1 MDKLN
6 GEPLWGHIFTLIVLG
21 EMGSYTAAA
30 TRLGVTKSA
39 VSQRIAELER
49 AVKIELVQRTT
60 RSVRLTAEGLRFIEA
75 NRAYYEG
82 IDRNF
87 QELCDSI
94 REPRGIVKV
103 TAPVA
108 LGRQQIVPRLTAFLR
123 QFPDV
128 RIELELSDQLVS
140 LAKEGFD
147 LAIRHSNAVP
157 DTHVAWTLCET
168 RAVLVASKA
177 YLKRRG
183 QPATP
188 HDLAGHEC
196 LHYLRRGQVPM
207 WSFARN
213 GHTDQQVS
221 VPLRGP
227 MATNNSEALR
237 ECALAGLGITL
248 LPDFSAQ
255 KDLQSGRLVTV
266 LPDWTSVGTFGDRLY
281 VIRPYSPYLS
291 RPVREFVDYLRA
303 ALGDGFGASAITAR
317 QDGDR

>member
-1 MDKLN
+1 MARMDKLN
-6 GEPLWGHIFTLIVLG
+6 GEPLWSHIFTLIVLG

-87 QELCDSI
+87 QELRDSI

-108 LGRQQIVPRLTAFLR
+108 LGRQQIVPRLAAFLQ

-147 LAIRHSNAVP
+147 LAIRHSNSVP

-183 QPATP
+183 NPDTP
-188 HDLAGHEC
+188 QELAEHEC

-207 WSFARN
+207 WSFARSGRN
-213 GHTDQQVS
+213 EQQVS

-255 KDLQSGRLVTV
+255 KDLQTGKLVQVLSG
-266 LPDWTSVGTFGDRLY
+266 WKSVGTFGDRLY
-281 VIRPYSPYLS
+281 AIRPYSPYIS
-291 RPVREFVDYLRA
+291 RPVREFVDYIRT
-303 ALGDGFGASAITAR
+303 ALGEGFPYRA
-317 QDGDR
+317 D

>member
-6 GEPLWGHIFTLIVLG
+6 GEPLWSHIFTLIVLG

-87 QELCDSI
+87 QELRDSI

-108 LGRQQIVPRLTAFLR
+108 LGRQQIVPRLAAFLQ

-147 LAIRHSNAVP
+147 LAIRHSNSVP

-183 QPATP
+183 NPDTP
-188 HDLAGHEC
+188 QELAEHEC

-207 WSFARN
+207 WSFARSGRN
-213 GHTDQQVS
+213 EQQVS

-255 KDLQSGRLVTV
+255 KDLQTGKLVQVLSG
-266 LPDWTSVGTFGDRLY
+266 WKSVGTFGDRLY
-281 VIRPYSPYLS
+281 AIRPYSPYIS
-291 RPVREFVDYLRA
+291 RPVREFVDYIRT
-303 ALGDGFGASAITAR
+303 ALGEGFPYRA
-317 QDGDR
+317 D